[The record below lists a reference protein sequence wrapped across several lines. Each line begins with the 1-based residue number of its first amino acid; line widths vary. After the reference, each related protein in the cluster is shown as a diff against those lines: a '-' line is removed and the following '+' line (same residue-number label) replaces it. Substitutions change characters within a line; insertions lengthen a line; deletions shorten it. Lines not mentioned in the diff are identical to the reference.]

1 MDVVVSELTAL
12 VALIGFTHCFSLLAL
27 WWRDHFG
34 RTGATSLDVSGS
46 APHPPDVLVGETGQV
61 AASGWPGE
69 CQGLDH
75 VLTHSVLPWPQDCL
89 LW

>member
-12 VALIGFTHCFSLLAL
+12 VALIGFMHCFSLLAL
-27 WWRDHFG
+27 RWRDHVG
-34 RTGATSLDVSGS
+34 RTGATSLDLSGS
-46 APHPPDVLVGETGQV
+46 APHPPDVLGGETGQV

-75 VLTHSVLPWPQDCL
+75 VLMHLALPWPQDCL

>member
-1 MDVVVSELTAL
+1 VDVVVSELTAL
-12 VALIGFTHCFSLLAL
+12 VALIGSMHCFSLLAV
-27 WWRDHFG
+27 WSRDHYG
-34 RTGATSLDVSGS
+34 RTGATSLELLGS
-46 APHPPDVLVGETGQV
+46 APHPPDVLGGETGQV

-75 VLTHSVLPWPQDCL
+75 VLMHLALPWPQDCL